1 MILCTLL
8 ILNCSI
14 NGTNDGYIFTEHPY
28 IYHHQTYKNM
38 YVCTFICVGRVW
50 WTLMVPCESARVWW
64 VSKPFHALIWEII
77 SNFSPNKGNKACRF
91 PVHLKFVVIYH
102 SHCLLP
108 TLVSTTCRG
117 CYQLNLLIEVYAFLS
132 SLRVTVLPRCRCGSC
147 ESRWWQHDSSHYNN

>member
-1 MILCTLL
+1 MELMMVTYS
-8 ILNCSI
+8 LNI
-14 NGTNDGYIFTEHPY
+14 HIFIIIRHIKT
-28 IYHHQTYKNM
+28 
-38 YVCTFICVGRVW
+38 CTFVHLFVLEEYGGPW
-50 WTLMVPCESARVWW
+50 WSPVNLLMCGEFQSLSTPWFGKLS
-64 VSKPFHALIWEII
+64 LI
-77 SNFSPNKGNKACRF
+77 FSPNKGNKACRF

-147 ESRWWQHDSSHYNN
+147 ESRWWQHDSSHNNN